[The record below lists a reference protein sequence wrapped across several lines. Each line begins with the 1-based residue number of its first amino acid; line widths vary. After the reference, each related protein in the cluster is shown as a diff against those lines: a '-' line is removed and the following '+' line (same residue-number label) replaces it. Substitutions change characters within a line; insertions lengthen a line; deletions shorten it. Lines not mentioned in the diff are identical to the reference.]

1 MVFMGLRSLDRKR
14 ENRVFSSEDKTLKS
28 YFYFFLFF
36 FSKVTFQH
44 FNWNGYVHGERGTAK
59 LINPN
64 WPRKPGTAKQL
75 FITAG

>member
-14 ENRVFSSEDKTLKS
+14 ENRVFSSEDKKLIFIF
-28 YFYFFLFF
+28 FYFFSQKLP
-36 FSKVTFQH
+36 FQH